1 MENCSFTK
9 IAIFATRQSVLHG
22 GWTTLR
28 KWFYM
33 VYVDL
38 VTNIELL
45 FTIPAQPSLPC
56 KKKTALKPC
65 ETTTHFDNR
74 GGPQKKLTGESR
86 QSHATKASL
95 ELATLEI

>member
-1 MENCSFTK
+1 
-9 IAIFATRQSVLHG
+9 
-22 GWTTLR
+22 
-28 KWFYM
+28 M

-45 FTIPAQPSLPC
+45 SAIAAQPPLSC
-56 KKKTALKPC
+56 KKKATLKLC

-74 GGPQKKLTGESR
+74 GGPQKESTGESR

-95 ELATLEI
+95 GLATPEI

>member
-9 IAIFATRQSVLHG
+9 IAIFATCQSVFHG
-22 GWTTLR
+22 SWTTLR

-45 FTIPAQPSLPC
+45 FTVPAQPSLPC
-56 KKKTALKPC
+56 KKKAALKLR

-74 GGPQKKLTGESR
+74 GGPHKINRGVLLITCHESAAWI
-86 QSHATKASL
+86 SDL
-95 ELATLEI
+95 